1 MKLTARDI
9 LVGPEA
15 GVVAERATVRGMLEL
30 VKDVR
35 RQKVLA
41 VVGVGGTLRG
51 IVDIGALQ
59 LLSVDDLGWANAHDV
74 MVPFACVQPGDDLGD
89 ISRVLAESGLPQ
101 VPAVEM
107 GVIAGYVGETEL
119 ARAYAREIAGEGSP
133 PTAQR

>member
-1 MKLTARDI
+1 MGSQAAPATAAA
-9 LVGPEA
+9 EA
-15 GVVAERATVRGMLEL
+15 TSIARQCRPVERASGPPPPARSAAIKAAETPAATPPSEKR
-30 VKDVR
+30 
-35 RQKVLA
+35 LA
-41 VVGVGGTLRG
+41 T
-51 IVDIGALQ
+51 
-59 LLSVDDLGWANAHDV
+59 AHDV

-101 VPAVEM
+101 VPAVEN